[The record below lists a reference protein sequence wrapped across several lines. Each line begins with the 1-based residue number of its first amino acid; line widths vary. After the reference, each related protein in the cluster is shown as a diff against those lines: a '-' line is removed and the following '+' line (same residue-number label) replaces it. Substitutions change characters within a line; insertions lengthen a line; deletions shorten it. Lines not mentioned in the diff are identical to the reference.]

1 MTTWEAHVESIRANT
16 HPSVLIAAA
25 AASKRIAAEAAAKR
39 ALVRLPADGPADA
52 RTPNRAAVTAVATP
66 HQAVRPNTPVLMN
79 VAPTGAN
86 AVTSGANAVTVG
98 ARSRSHQVLRSSTMT
113 GHTQPSQLSFEFSR
127 V

>member
-25 AASKRIAAEAAAKR
+25 AASKRIAAEATAKR
-39 ALVRLPADGPADA
+39 ASLRLPVDGHTDA
-52 RTPNRAAVTAVATP
+52 RTPNRAPVTTMTTP
-66 HQAVRPNTPVLMN
+66 HQAARSNTPVLMS
-79 VAPTGAN
+79 
-86 AVTSGANAVTVG
+86 AVPVG
-98 ARSRSHQVLRSSTMT
+98 ARSRSQQVLRSSTMT